1 MYCRLFNKET
11 SPPQNSSSSSCPI
24 IIIIAATVVLIF
36 RKQLLAFFF
45 HNGKKLIQ
53 NCERIAGES
62 RSLVFGLAKHWVE
75 AQQSKKVHRARAAAI
90 VYAGVKQAPDT
101 HQYFP
106 YYIIEQCT
114 QSQLPAEMQAAHAP
128 KAEMKWWKYRQ
139 SSNGTE

>member
-11 SPPQNSSSSSCPI
+11 SPPKNSSSCPI
-24 IIIIAATVVLIF
+24 IIIIAATVVFIF

-62 RSLVFGLAKHWVE
+62 RSLVFGLAKHLEE
-75 AQQSKKVHRARAAAI
+75 ASQQQSKKVHRARAV

-101 HQYFP
+101 H
-106 YYIIEQCT
+106 
-114 QSQLPAEMQAAHAP
+114 
-128 KAEMKWWKYRQ
+128 
-139 SSNGTE
+139 

>member
-24 IIIIAATVVLIF
+24 IIIIAATVVFIF

-114 QSQLPAEMQAAHAP
+114 QSPSSRNASCTCT
-128 KAEMKWWKYRQ
+128 Q
-139 SSNGTE
+139 SRNEVVEIQTKQ